1 MVSPGYVSNWQFNPL
16 QLCPVMLMLA
26 YLRFHQ
32 IYCPDC
38 YWPGHCMVFSQVVH
52 TGHNPPACPLLQAT
66 SAAQASAS
74 LWHTLSHT
82 QRHIQSRRDT
92 HSYIVTLTATQR
104 HTQPHSHT
112 QSHRDTHSHTET
124 HTQSHTESQTHTRT
138 HRLTWDRVLL
148 HCCTVGFPPH
158 QKIASS

>member
-1 MVSPGYVSNWQFNPL
+1 MAVQPTAAMPSDVDACLSAISSNIL
-16 QLCPVMLMLA
+16 SRLLLA
-26 YLRFHQ
+26 WSLHGFL
-32 IYCPDC
+32 
-38 YWPGHCMVFSQVVH
+38 QVVH